1 MGKLSI
7 PRSPQEISPEWLTA
21 ALRDNDVIREA
32 NVVSVASES
41 IGAGAGF
48 LGQLARITVTY
59 DRDEAGAPTAMVA
72 KLPALDPGGRGV
84 ANLFRF
90 YEREIRFYE
99 DIAADVNMSVPKRY
113 YSAMDVEGDEYL
125 LLIEDMAPAV
135 VGDEAPGCAAEQAE
149 LAISS
154 LAKFQAAWW
163 NSPKLDKLDWMP
175 AVNGPVQQV
184 AAGAYQQAW
193 GTFCQFAGDKLSP
206 ALVKL
211 GEQLQHHVL
220 DVLDA
225 LAPAPLTIIHGDFR
239 GDNVFYGDGVSTP
252 AFRAIDWQISCKGR
266 GVFDVA
272 YFLSTSVTP
281 EVRKAHEERLVRLW
295 HDIISDQNDTKDY
308 TYDDAFYDYRLS
320 ALFMHVYT
328 VVAIGS
334 LDSANERGLFLFNEW
349 LRRRATAIEELS
361 CDELTAKVFK

>member
-1 MGKLSI
+1 MSKLSV
-7 PRSPQEISPEWLTA
+7 PRSPGEITPEWLSG
-21 ALRDNDVIREA
+21 ALRQNGVIRDA
-32 NVVSVASES
+32 SVVSVSAES

-48 LGQLARITVTY
+48 LGQLARLSLTY
-59 DRDEAGAPTAMVA
+59 DRDEPGAPRSVIA

-84 ANLFRF
+84 ANAFHF

-113 YSAMDVEGDEYL
+113 YSAMDIEGDEYL

-135 VGDEAPGCAAEQAE
+135 VGDEAPGCSAERAE
-149 LAISS
+149 LAITN
-154 LAKFQAAWW
+154 LARFQADWW
-163 NSPKLDKLDWMP
+163 DSPKLDALDWMP

-184 AAGAYQQAW
+184 AVGAYQQAW
-193 GTFCQFAGDKLSP
+193 APFCQFAGDRLSP
-206 ALVKL
+206 AVMRL

-220 DVLDA
+220 DVLDV
-225 LAPAPLTIIHGDFR
+225 LEPAPRTIIHGDFR
-239 GDNVFYGDGVSTP
+239 GDNVFYGDGITAP
-252 AFRAIDWQISCKGR
+252 AFSAVDWQISAKGR

-281 EVRKAHEERLVRLW
+281 EVRKAHEQRLVRLW
-295 HDIISDQNDTKDY
+295 HDIISDTNDTKAY
-308 TYDDAFYDYRLS
+308 TVDDAFYDYRVS

-328 VVAIGS
+328 VVAIGT

-349 LRRRATAIEELS
+349 LHRRSTAIDELA
-361 CDELTAKVFK
+361 CHELTAKVFK

>member
-1 MGKLSI
+1 MAKLAI
-7 PRSPQEISPEWLTA
+7 PRSPAEITPEWLTS
-21 ALRDNDVIREA
+21 ALRDGGVIGDA
-32 NVVSVASES
+32 SVTSVTSES

-48 LGQLARITVTY
+48 LGQLARLTLTY
-59 DRDEAGAPTAMVA
+59 DRNEDAAPKALIA

-84 ANLFRF
+84 ANAFKF

-99 DIAADVNMSVPKRY
+99 DVAADAHMSIPKRY
-113 YSAMDVEGDEYL
+113 YSDMDVEGDEYL

-135 VGDEAPGCAAEQAE
+135 VGDEAPGCSLEQAE
-149 LAISS
+149 LAITS
-154 LAKFQAAWW
+154 LAKFQAEWW

-184 AAGAYQQAW
+184 AVGAYQQAW
-193 GTFCQFAGDKLSP
+193 GPFCQFAGEHLSP
-206 ALVKL
+206 AMMQL

-225 LAPAPLTIIHGDFR
+225 LEPAPRTIIHGDFR
-239 GDNVFYGDGVSTP
+239 GDNVFYGDGASTP
-252 AFRAIDWQISCKGR
+252 AFRAIDWQISAKGR

-281 EVRKAHEERLVRLW
+281 DVRKSQEQRLVRLW
-295 HDIISDQNDTKDY
+295 HDIISDRNDTKAY
-308 TYDDAFYDYRLS
+308 TFDDAFYDYRVS
-320 ALFMHVYT
+320 SLFMHVYT
-328 VVAIGS
+328 VVAIGT

-349 LRRRATAIEELS
+349 LRRRSTAIEELA
-361 CDELTAKVFK
+361 CHELTAKVFK